1 MKDMNLA
8 EFILS
13 TISFLGEPCEPVEH
27 LYSAKLIFFLQG
39 MVALGK
45 RVPAMIA
52 YVRNGLFELTAVC
65 CLVINLEV
73 VHTCGRLLGAVVPH
87 LFGTSAR

>member
-1 MKDMNLA
+1 
-8 EFILS
+8 
-13 TISFLGEPCEPVEH
+13 
-27 LYSAKLIFFLQG
+27 

-52 YVRNGLFELTAVC
+52 YVRNGLFEFTAVC

-73 VHTCGRLLGAVVPH
+73 VHICGMLLGAIVPH
-87 LFGTSAR
+87 LIGTSAR